1 MTQTGMVASGALTGW
16 ISLGALASA
25 APRDVV
31 DDAVEAAGSG
41 AKRSRRRGFRAG
53 TVGGVP
59 VADADAWA
67 LITGEYSRR
76 RDHAEALSSR

>member
-1 MTQTGMVASGALTGW
+1 MVASGALTGW

-41 AKRSRRRGFRAG
+41 AKRSGGRLPPDRRGVG
-53 TVGGVP
+53 TMLKRYPGGKLCKPTVTE
-59 VADADAWA
+59 
-67 LITGEYSRR
+67 LFS
-76 RDHAEALSSR
+76 